1 MADEQLTKGIVLH
14 AMRLA
19 VKDLWGEAGLKDVGG
34 RVSSDTRA
42 QTVEVAA
49 SPLAW
54 VPERFLVEWHEAVW
68 NGPAK
73 RDDDA
78 LRRTVDRR
86 IHFGFGRVRKA
97 LLGLVGPVG
106 VIRRAGELWRHDHTH
121 GTLAVSGGGD
131 DGQVA
136 SATLSDHVYCE
147 APLARVAVAETFRY
161 IVQLSRGVKKA
172 RETHVLQ
179 GGALLIRVTWE

>member
-1 MADEQLTKGIVLH
+1 MADEQMAKGIVLH

-19 VKDLWGEAGLKDVGG
+19 VIDMWGQAGLADVAA
-34 RVSSDTRA
+34 RVSSDTRV
-42 QTVEVAA
+42 QTAETGV

-54 VPERFLVEWHEAVW
+54 VPERFLVEWHDAVW

-86 IHFGFGRVRKA
+86 IQFGFGRVRKA

-121 GTLAVSGGGD
+121 G
-131 DGQVA
+131 
-136 SATLSDHVYCE
+136 
-147 APLARVAVAETFRY
+147 
-161 IVQLSRGVKKA
+161 
-172 RETHVLQ
+172 
-179 GGALLIRVTWE
+179 